1 MRDGWDFFFGGSA
14 RCWFC
19 AIPLPRKW
27 MQSVWQEICP
37 TCLRRFSRIEKI
49 GCERCGRPLQTKV
62 SPHCE
67 DCESVEIPL
76 INRSVVTYSESVREI
91 VWQLKYR
98 GLERLAEPLGRMMAE
113 QAIVCYGKRKYVVSC
128 VPLSEKRLRLRGF
141 NQAERL
147 ARIVSRELGLPYCDL
162 LKRRH
167 TTKTQSQMGRQERI
181 QSLKNVFSLR
191 VSKLKSKWLSY
202 PVLLIDDVYTTGTTL
217 RESAKPLLQAG
228 IKEVHAL
235 TFARA

>member
-1 MRDGWDFFFGGSA
+1 MRKGWSRFFGGSA

-19 AIPLPRKW
+19 PFSLSRKW

-37 TCLRRFSRIEKI
+37 TCRRRFSRIEKI
-49 GCERCGRPLQTKV
+49 GCKQCGRPLQAAV
-62 SPHCE
+62 FHRCE
-67 DCESVEIPL
+67 DCCSVKTPV
-76 INRSVVTYSESVREI
+76 INRSVVTYSESVKEI
-91 VWQLKYR
+91 IWQLKYR

-113 QAIVCYGKRKYVVSC
+113 QAIACYGKRKYVVTC
-128 VPLSEKRLRLRGF
+128 VPLSEQRLRLRGF

-147 ARIVSRELGLPYCDL
+147 ARIVSRELGLPYIEL

-167 TTKTQSQMGRQERI
+167 TARTQSQMGRQERL
-181 QSLKNVFSLR
+181 QSLRGVFSLR
-191 VSKLKSKWLSY
+191 VSNIKSKWLSY

-217 RESAKPLLQAG
+217 RECAKPLLQAG
-228 IKEVHAL
+228 IREVHTL